1 MTVTLDEVMAKLEA
15 MGTEQTKK
23 TFLRHG
29 AQEPLFGVKIGDLKK
44 LIKEVKKDQQ
54 LARALFDTGNS
65 DAMYLAGLTVDPS
78 AMTKELLQSWAQKAH
93 WHMIVECTVA
103 GVAAESPYALELAR
117 EWMASSE
124 ELIATCGWSTYL
136 HYISITPD
144 EKLDNEELRRMLA
157 IVESTVHQ
165 ERNRVRYAMNQ
176 FVIVVGSYVLA
187 LHNEAMRVAEAIGK
201 VKVNMGETAC
211 KVPEAAAYIRKV
223 EAAGKLGA
231 KRKTCIC

>member
-29 AQEPLFGVKIGDLKK
+29 AQEPLFGVKIGDLKR
-44 LIKEVKKDQQ
+44 LVKEVKKDQQ

-78 AMTKELLQSWAQKAH
+78 AMTKELLKSWAQKAH

-117 EWMASSE
+117 EWMASRE

-136 HYISITPD
+136 HYISITSD
-144 EKLDNEELRRMLA
+144 EKLDIDELSRMLA
-157 IVESTVHQ
+157 LVESTVHQ

-187 LHNEAMRVAEAIGK
+187 LHAEAMRVAEAIGK

>member
-1 MTVTLDEVMAKLEA
+1 MTLEEVMLKLEA

-29 AQEPLFGVKIGDLKK
+29 ATEPLFGVKIGDLKK
-44 LIKEVKKDQQ
+44 LVKGVKKDQQ
-54 LARALFDTGNS
+54 LARALFETGNS
-65 DAMYLAGLTVDPS
+65 DAMYLAGLTVNPS
-78 AMTKELLQSWAQKAH
+78 FMTKELLKAWAQKAR

-117 EWMASSE
+117 EWMESNE

-136 HYISITPD
+136 HYISITSD
-144 EKLDNEELRRMLA
+144 EKLDIEELKRLLA
-157 IVESTVHQ
+157 LIESTVHQ

-187 LHNEAMRVAEAIGK
+187 LHDEAMRVAEAIGK
-201 VKVNMGETAC
+201 VQVNMGDTAC

-223 EAAGKLGA
+223 EAAGKLGT

>member
-44 LIKEVKKDQQ
+44 LVKEVKKDQQ

-136 HYISITPD
+136 HYISITSD
-144 EKLDNEELRRMLA
+144 EKLDSEELRRMLTL
-157 IVESTVHQ
+157 VESMVHQ
-165 ERNRVRYAMNQ
+165 ERNRVRYVMNQ
-176 FVIVVGSYVLA
+176 FVIVVGSYVLD
-187 LHNEAMRVAEAIGK
+187 LHDEAMRVAEAIGK
-201 VKVNMGETAC
+201 VNVNMGETAC